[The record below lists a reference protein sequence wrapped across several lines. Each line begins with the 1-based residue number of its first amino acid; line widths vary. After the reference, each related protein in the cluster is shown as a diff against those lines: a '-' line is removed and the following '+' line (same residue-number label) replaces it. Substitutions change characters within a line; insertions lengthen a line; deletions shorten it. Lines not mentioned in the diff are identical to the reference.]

1 MVSALQTFYAYNA
14 AIWEAKY
21 GFLGCTAGWCS
32 FDHAVMLGIALTP
45 IALWALW
52 RRRR

>member
-1 MVSALQTFYAYNA
+1 MVSALQAFYAYNA

-21 GFLGCTAGWCS
+21 GSLGCTAGWCS
-32 FDHAVMLGIALTP
+32 FDHAVMLAVMLTP
-45 IALWALW
+45 VAVVGIW